1 MEIGVDIVAI
11 SYVKNMVERHGDR
24 FVKGI
29 LSEEEQHIYYRK
41 RRKNEFLAGRFAA
54 KEAVYKA
61 TNHAFA
67 ANMVSVLND
76 QKGRPYVVFAGGGPD
91 VNISISH
98 HGNYAVATAIMKES
112 V

>member
-1 MEIGVDIVAI
+1 MEIGVDIVKI
-11 SYVKNMVERHGDR
+11 SYVKSMVKKHGNR
-24 FVKGI
+24 FIKRI
-29 LSEEEQHIYYRK
+29 LSGEEQQIYYRK
-41 RRKNEFLAGRFAA
+41 RRKYEFLAGRFAA

-67 ANMVSVLND
+67 ANKVSVLND
-76 QKGRPYVVFAGGGPD
+76 QSGRPYVVFADGGPD